1 MKRANKEPFYPKS
14 NKYFIKMPYSYNKFK
29 HNVREHILL
38 ELQNTSNPRVL
49 DVGAGSGTY
58 ADLLKIPMDAV
69 EIWDPYIAQFNLAAK
84 YNTIYQQSIM
94 TVNILMYDY
103 IILGDILEHL
113 TPTDATLLMG
123 QIETYNIKCI
133 VAVPYLFEQ
142 GEYEGNIYE
151 THHQPDL
158 TPEIMASRYPNLKL
172 LYGDDEYGYYINYE
186 PHVAPNLI
194 ISSGRRFDYFLRTL
208 KSLQK
213 HNPNYR
219 TMFNEVWV
227 LDDRST
233 PEERLKMEFYLDALF
248 GQKAHV
254 VTFNSNGQ
262 FDYVDKFNMIKHLMG
277 PSEFV
282 FLLEDDWESVR
293 PLDLSKHI
301 NYLKKHS
308 AFDQI
313 MFSQVFDI
321 QSDEIKAE
329 TSLNEYYWKNPFP
342 KNYRHFY
349 EMQDGF
355 LKWQEVRMNNYG
367 NNPSIFRRRVFEN
380 KVFHKD
386 HGWELKFADEY
397 PNRQMILTKENLFIH
412 IGQKSLIDIN
422 PKP

>member
-1 MKRANKEPFYPKS
+1 MS
-14 NKYFIKMPYSYNKFK
+14 VVIK

-69 EIWDPYIAQFNLAAK
+69 EIWDPYIPQFNLAAK

-113 TPTDATLLMG
+113 TPSDATLLMG
-123 QIETYNIKCI
+123 TIETYNIKCL
-133 VAVPYLFEQ
+133 VAVPYLEHR

-158 TPEIMASRYPNLKL
+158 TPEVMANRYPNLKL

-233 PEERLKMEFYLDALF
+233 SEERYKMELYLWTRRR
-248 GQKAHV
+248 Q
-254 VTFNSNGQ
+254 
-262 FDYVDKFNMIKHLMG
+262 
-277 PSEFV
+277 
-282 FLLEDDWESVR
+282 
-293 PLDLSKHI
+293 
-301 NYLKKHS
+301 
-308 AFDQI
+308 
-313 MFSQVFDI
+313 I
-321 QSDEIKAE
+321 QS
-329 TSLNEYYWKNPFP
+329 L
-342 KNYRHFY
+342 
-349 EMQDGF
+349 
-355 LKWQEVRMNNYG
+355 
-367 NNPSIFRRRVFEN
+367 FRRYCRFRGSGLL
-380 KVFHKD
+380 HCLS
-386 HGWELKFADEY
+386 GSAG
-397 PNRQMILTKENLFIH
+397 RQ
-412 IGQKSLIDIN
+412 
-422 PKP
+422 